1 MPHNGVTDIPGG
13 FTNMAAKRTMK
24 TRARKPR
31 IGFVKVVNPATGK
44 GFETFPITT
53 KEQVEAKVAKAHEAF
68 RPWSRLDPEE
78 RAVFLQRFAEIL
90 RKHREGYAKTMTMEM
105 GKIIRESY
113 AEVEKCAWAADYF
126 AQNAKRFLEPELV
139 QTDAQRAYI
148 AFHPRGVLGSIMPW
162 NFPMWQIIRF
172 AIPALAAGNT
182 AVIKPASASPKTG
195 LHVEEAFREAGLPD
209 GVLQVVVGDYTT
221 GTALIRS
228 NVTFVSLTGSVATG
242 IKIAREAAK
251 DLKKTVLELG
261 GSDPFIV
268 CEDADLDQAAKGAI
282 TGRFI
287 NNGQSCI
294 AAKRFIVVD
303 AVADE
308 FLAKVEENVGKLKV
322 GDPLDPATDI
332 GPLYAKSQRDEIEIQ
347 VRDALVKGAKLHAGG
362 KRIKGPGWFYEP
374 TLLGGVTTKMKVMRE
389 ETFGPVLPVFR
400 VPSVDVAIQQA
411 NDTEFGL
418 GASVWTRSLSLADD
432 IARRIEAGMV
442 FVNNAVKSDPRMPFG
457 GVKHSGIG
465 RELSRYGLLEMV
477 NVKTVQIYPPGSQP
491 PPTQH
496 VE

>member
-1 MPHNGVTDIPGG
+1 
-13 FTNMAAKRTMK
+13 MASKRTK
-24 TRARKPR
+24 KAQARKPR
-31 IGFVKVVNPATGK
+31 PGLVKVVNPATGK
-44 GFETFPITT
+44 VFETFLITT
-53 KEQVEAKVAKAHEAF
+53 KEQVNAKVEKAREAF
-68 RPWSRLDPEE
+68 KTWSRLDVEE
-78 RAVFLQRFAEIL
+78 REGYLQRFAEVL
-90 RKHREGYAKTMTMEM
+90 RKHKEAYARTMSMEM
-105 GKIIRESY
+105 GKIIRESLG
-113 AEVEKCAWAADYF
+113 EIEKCAWAAEYF
-126 AQNAKRFLEPELV
+126 AQNSKRFLEPEAV
-139 QTDAQRAYI
+139 ETDSQRSYI

-172 AIPALAAGNT
+172 AVPALATGNT

-195 LHVEEAFREAGLPD
+195 LHVEEAFQEAGLPD

-228 NVTFVSLTGSVATG
+228 PVTFVSLTGSVATG
-242 IKIAREAAK
+242 IKIAREAAR

-282 TGRFI
+282 VGRFI

-294 AAKRFIVVD
+294 AAKRFLVVD

-308 FLAKVEENVGKLKV
+308 FLAKLEENVRRLKV
-322 GDPLDPATDI
+322 GDPLDPTTDI
-332 GPLYAKSQRDEIEIQ
+332 GPLYAKSQRDEIETQ
-347 VRDALVKGAKLHAGG
+347 VKDALAKGAKLHAGG
-362 KRIKGPGWFYEP
+362 KRVKGPGWFYEP
-374 TLLGGVTTKMKVMRE
+374 TLLSGVTPNMKVMRQ

-400 VPSVDVAIQQA
+400 VPNVDAAIERA

-432 IARRIEAGMV
+432 IAKRIDAGLV
-442 FVNNAVKSDPRMPFG
+442 FVNNPVKSDPRMPFG
-457 GVKHSGIG
+457 GVKHSGVG

-477 NVKTVQIYPPGSQP
+477 NIKTVQIYPPGSPAPQA
-491 PPTQH
+491 QH

>member
-1 MPHNGVTDIPGG
+1 MPV
-13 FTNMAAKRTMK
+13 KRSK
-24 TRARKPR
+24 KARARKPR
-31 IGFVKVVNPATGK
+31 SGLVKVVNPSTGK
-44 GFETFPITT
+44 VFETFPITT
-53 KEQVEAKVAKAHEAF
+53 KEQVNAKVEKAREAF
-68 RPWSRLDPEE
+68 KTWSRLDVDE
-78 RAVFLQRFAEIL
+78 RALYLQRFAEML
-90 RKHREGYAKTMTMEM
+90 RKHKEEYGRTMTMEM
-105 GKIIRESY
+105 GKIIRESL
-113 AEVEKCAWAADYF
+113 AEIEKCATAADYF
-126 AQNAKRFLEPELV
+126 AQNSKAFLTPEPST
-139 QTDAQRAYI
+139 TDAQRAYI

-182 AVIKPASASPKTG
+182 AVIKPASASPQTG
-195 LHVEEAFREAGLPD
+195 LNVEAAFREAGLPE
-209 GVLQVVVGDYTT
+209 GVLQIVVGDYTT
-221 GTALIRS
+221 GTALVRS
-228 NVTFVSLTGSVATG
+228 KVDFVSLTGSVPVG

-261 GSDPFIV
+261 GSDPFVV

-287 NNGQSCI
+287 NCGQSCI

-303 AVADE
+303 AAAEE
-308 FLAKVEENVGKLKV
+308 FLAKVEENIRRMKL
-322 GDPLDPATDI
+322 GDPLDPSTDI
-332 GPLYAKSQRDEIEIQ
+332 GPLYAKSQRDEIELQ
-347 VRDALVKGAKLHAGG
+347 VKDALAKGAKLHVGG
-362 KRIKGPGWFYEP
+362 KRVKGPGWFFEP
-374 TLLGGVTTKMKVMRE
+374 TLLSGVTTKMKVMNQ

-400 VPSVDVAIQQA
+400 VPDLESAITQA

-418 GASVWTRSLSLADD
+418 GASVWTRNLDQADA
-432 IARRIEAGMV
+432 IARRINSGLV

-477 NVKTVQIYPPGSQP
+477 NIKTVQIYPPTNPAPQ
-491 PPTQH
+491 TQH

>member
-1 MPHNGVTDIPGG
+1 
-13 FTNMAAKRTMK
+13 MAAKRSK
-24 TRARKPR
+24 KGKARKARP
-31 IGFVKVVNPATGK
+31 GFVKVVNPSTGK
-44 GFETFPITT
+44 VFEKFPITT
-53 KEQVEAKVAKAHEAF
+53 KEQVDAKVEKAREAF
-68 RPWSRLDPEE
+68 KTWSKLDVEE
-78 RAVFLQRFAEIL
+78 RAAYLQHFAEIL
-90 RKHREGYAKTMTMEM
+90 RKRKDEYGKTMSMEM
-105 GKIIRESY
+105 GKIIRESL

-126 AQNAKRFLEPELV
+126 AQNAKRFLEPEPV
-139 QTDAQRAYI
+139 ETDAQRSYV

-172 AIPALAAGNT
+172 AIPALVAGNT

-195 LHVEEAFREAGLPD
+195 LHVEEAFQEAGLPE
-209 GVLQVVVGDYTT
+209 GVLQIVVGDYTT

-228 NVTFVSLTGSVATG
+228 RVDFVSLTGSVTTG
-242 IKIAREAAK
+242 VKIAREAAK

-287 NNGQSCI
+287 NCGQSCI

-308 FLAKVEENVGKLKV
+308 FLAKVEENMRRLKL
-322 GDPLDPATDI
+322 GDPLDPTTDV
-332 GPLYAKSQRDEIEIQ
+332 GPLYAKSQRDEIEAQ
-347 VRDALVKGAKLHAGG
+347 VKDAVAKGAKLHLGG
-362 KRIKGPGWFYEP
+362 KRVKGPGWFFEP
-374 TLLGGVTTKMKVMRE
+374 TLLSNVTMKMKVMRQ
-389 ETFGPVLPVFR
+389 ETFGPALPVFR
-400 VPSVDVAIQQA
+400 VPNVDEAIRVA

-418 GASVWTRSLSLADD
+418 GASVWTRSLTLADD
-432 IARRIEAGMV
+432 IAKRIDSGLV
-442 FVNNAVKSDPRMPFG
+442 FINNAVKSDPRMPFG
-457 GVKHSGIG
+457 GVKHSGVG

-477 NVKTVQIYPPGSQP
+477 NIKTVQIYPPGTPAAAQP
-491 PPTQH
+491 QH

>member
-1 MPHNGVTDIPGG
+1 
-13 FTNMAAKRTMK
+13 MATKRSKKAK
-24 TRARKPR
+24 ARKARP
-31 IGFVKVVNPATGK
+31 GLVKVVNPSTGK
-44 GFETFPITT
+44 VFETFPITT
-53 KEQVEAKVAKAHEAF
+53 REQVETKVGKAREAF
-68 RPWSRLDPEE
+68 KTWSRLDADE
-78 RAVFLQRFAEIL
+78 RAVYLQRFAEIL
-90 RKHREGYAKTMTMEM
+90 RKHKEEYGRTMTMEM
-105 GKIIRESY
+105 GKIIRESL

-126 AQNAKRFLEPELV
+126 AQNSKRFLEPEV
-139 QTDAQRAYI
+139 VETDAARSYV

-172 AIPALAAGNT
+172 AVPALAAGNT

-195 LHVEEAFREAGLPD
+195 LHVEEAFREAGLPE
-209 GVLQVVVGDYTT
+209 GVLQIVVGDYTT

-228 NVTFVSLTGSVATG
+228 KVDFVSLTGSVATG
-242 IKIAREAAK
+242 VKIAREAAK

-268 CEDADLDQAAKGAI
+268 CEDADLDQAAKGAMA
-282 TGRFI
+282 GRFI
-287 NNGQSCI
+287 NCGQSCI

-308 FLAKVEENVGKLKV
+308 FLAKVEENIRRLKV
-322 GDPLDPATDI
+322 GDPLDSSTDV
-332 GPLYAKSQRDEIEIQ
+332 GPLYAKSQRDEIEAQ
-347 VRDALVKGAKLHAGG
+347 VRDALAKGAKLKVGG
-362 KRIKGPGWFYEP
+362 KRIQGPGWFFEP
-374 TLLGGVTTKMKVMRE
+374 TLLSGVTTKMKVMSQ

-400 VPSVDVAIQQA
+400 VPDLDAAIAQA

-418 GASVWTRSLSLADD
+418 GASVWTRDLNRADE
-432 IARRIEAGMV
+432 IAKRINSGLF

-477 NVKTVQIYPPGSQP
+477 NIKTVQIYPSGSSAP
-491 PPTQH
+491 PAQH

>member
-1 MPHNGVTDIPGG
+1 MD
-13 FTNMAAKRTMK
+13 
-24 TRARKPR
+24 
-31 IGFVKVVNPATGK
+31 
-44 GFETFPITT
+44 
-53 KEQVEAKVAKAHEAF
+53 
-68 RPWSRLDPEE
+68 L
-78 RAVFLQRFAEIL
+78 
-90 RKHREGYAKTMTMEM
+90 
-105 GKIIRESY
+105 GKINREAN
-113 AEVEKCAWAADYF
+113 AEVEKCATAADYF
-126 AQNAKRFLEPELV
+126 AANSKRFLEPEV
-139 QTDAQRAYI
+139 VETDSQRSYI

-172 AIPALAAGNT
+172 AIPALAAGDT

-195 LHVEEAFREAGLPD
+195 LHVEEAFHEAGLPD
-209 GVLQVVVGDYTT
+209 GVLQIVVGDYTT

-228 NVTFVSLTGSVATG
+228 PVTFVSLTGSVATG
-242 IKIAREAAK
+242 IKIARESAR

-294 AAKRFIVVD
+294 AAKRFLVVD

-308 FLAKVEENVGKLKV
+308 FLAKLEENVRKLKV

-332 GPLYAKSQRDEIEIQ
+332 GPLYARSQRDEIEIQ
-347 VRDALVKGAKLHAGG
+347 VKDALAKGAKLHTGG
-362 KRIKGPGWFYEP
+362 KRVKGPGWFYEP
-374 TLLGGVTTKMKVMRE
+374 TLLSGVTLNMKVMRQ

-400 VPSVDVAIQQA
+400 VPNVDAAIERA

-432 IARRIEAGMV
+432 LAKRIDAGLV

-457 GVKHSGIG
+457 GVKHSGVG

-477 NVKTVQIYPPGSQP
+477 NIKSVQIYPPGSPAPQA
-491 PPTQH
+491 QH

>member
-1 MPHNGVTDIPGG
+1 
-13 FTNMAAKRTMK
+13 MAAKRRK
-24 TRARKPR
+24 KAQARKPR
-31 IGFVKVVNPATGK
+31 PGLVKVVNPATGK
-44 GFETFPITT
+44 VFETFPITT
-53 KEQVEAKVAKAHEAF
+53 KEQVNAKVEKAREAF
-68 RPWSRLDPEE
+68 KTWSRLDVEE
-78 RAVFLQRFAEIL
+78 REGYLQRFAEVL
-90 RKHREGYAKTMTMEM
+90 RKHKEEYARTMSMEM
-105 GKIIRESY
+105 GKIIREAN
-113 AEVEKCAWAADYF
+113 AEVEKCATAADYF
-126 AQNAKRFLEPELV
+126 AANSKRFLEPEV
-139 QTDAQRAYI
+139 VETDSQRSYI

-172 AIPALAAGNT
+172 AIPALAAGDT

-195 LHVEEAFREAGLPD
+195 LHVEEAFHEAGLPD
-209 GVLQVVVGDYTT
+209 GVLQIVVGDYTT

-228 NVTFVSLTGSVATG
+228 PVTFVSLTGSVATG
-242 IKIAREAAK
+242 IKIARESAK

-294 AAKRFIVVD
+294 AAKRFLVVD

-308 FLAKVEENVGKLKV
+308 FLAKLEENVRKLKV

-332 GPLYAKSQRDEIEIQ
+332 GPLYARSQRDEIEIQ
-347 VRDALVKGAKLHAGG
+347 VKDALAKGAKLHTGG
-362 KRIKGPGWFYEP
+362 KRVKGPGWFYEP
-374 TLLGGVTTKMKVMRE
+374 TLLSDVTLNMKVMRQ

-400 VPSVDVAIQQA
+400 VPNVDAAIERA

-432 IARRIEAGMV
+432 LAKRIDAGLV

-457 GVKHSGIG
+457 GVKHSGVG

-477 NVKTVQIYPPGSQP
+477 NIKTVQIYPPGSPAPQA
-491 PPTQH
+491 QH

>member
-1 MPHNGVTDIPGG
+1 
-13 FTNMAAKRTMK
+13 MAVKRTRK
-24 TRARKPR
+24 QRARTSRPR
-31 IGFVKVVNPATGK
+31 FVKVVNPTTGMV
-44 GFETFPITT
+44 FERFPITT
-53 KEQVEAKVAKAHEAF
+53 KEGVEAKVAKAHEAF
-68 RPWSRLDPEE
+68 LTWSRLDVDE
-78 RAVFLQRFAEIL
+78 RAVYLQRFAEIL
-90 RKHREGYAKTMTMEM
+90 RKRKEEIGKTMTMEM
-105 GKIIRESY
+105 GKIIRESN
-113 AEVEKCAWAADYF
+113 AEVEKCAWAADFF
-126 AQNAKRFLEPELV
+126 AQNTKRFLEPEV
-139 QTDAQRAYI
+139 VGTDAERSYI

-162 NFPMWQIIRF
+162 NFPMWQIVRF

-182 AVIKPASASPKTG
+182 AVIKPASASPRTG
-195 LHVEEAFREAGLPD
+195 LYVEEAFREAGLPE
-209 GVLQVVVGDYTT
+209 GVLQIVVGDYTT

-228 NVTFVSLTGSVATG
+228 NVTFVSLTGSVTTG
-242 IKIAREAAK
+242 VKIAREAAK

-308 FLAKVEENVGKLKV
+308 FLAKVEENVRKLKV
-322 GDPLDPATDI
+322 GDPLDSETDI
-332 GPLYAKSQRDEIEIQ
+332 GPLYAKSQRDEIEVQ
-347 VRDALVKGAKLHAGG
+347 VKDALAKGAKLHAGG
-362 KRIKGPGWFYEP
+362 RRIKGAGWFYEP
-374 TLLGGVTTKMKVMRE
+374 TLLSGVTLKMKVMRE

-400 VPSVDVAIQQA
+400 VPNVDAAIAQA

-418 GASVWTRSLSLADD
+418 GASVWTRSTSLADD
-432 IARRIEAGMV
+432 IAKRIDAGLV
-442 FVNNAVKSDPRMPFG
+442 FFNNAVKSDPRMPFG

-477 NVKTVQIYPPGSQP
+477 NIKTVQIYPPASSAPQV
-491 PPTQH
+491 QH

>member
-1 MPHNGVTDIPGG
+1 
-13 FTNMAAKRTMK
+13 MAAKRAK
-24 TRARKPR
+24 KAKARKARP
-31 IGFVKVVNPATGK
+31 GLVKVVNPSTGK
-44 GFETFPITT
+44 VFETFPITT
-53 KEQVEAKVAKAHEAF
+53 RAEVDAKVEKAHEAF
-68 RPWSRLDPEE
+68 RTWSRLDVQD
-78 RAVFLQRFAEIL
+78 RAAYLQRFAEML
-90 RKHREGYAKTMTMEM
+90 RKHKDEIGRTMSMEM
-105 GKIIRESY
+105 GKIIRESLG
-113 AEVEKCAWAADYF
+113 EVEKCAWAADYF
-126 AQNAKRFLEPELV
+126 AQNAKAFLEPEV
-139 QTDAQRAYI
+139 VTTDAQRSYV

-172 AIPALAAGNT
+172 AVPALVAGNT
-182 AVIKPASASPKTG
+182 AVIKPASASPRTG
-195 LHVEEAFREAGLPD
+195 QFVEEAFREAGLPD
-209 GVLQVVVGDYTT
+209 GVLQIVVGDYTT

-228 NVTFVSLTGSVATG
+228 RVTFVSLTGSVATG
-242 IKIAREAAK
+242 VKIAREAAK

-268 CEDADLDQAAKGAI
+268 AEDADLDQAAKGAI

-294 AAKRFIVVD
+294 AAKRFLVVD

-308 FLAKVEENVGKLKV
+308 FLGKLEENVRRLKV
-322 GDPLDPATDI
+322 GDPLDASTDI
-332 GPLYAKSQRDEIEIQ
+332 GPLYAKSQRDEIEVQ
-347 VRDALVKGAKLHAGG
+347 VKDALAKGAKLHAGG
-362 KRIKGPGWFYEP
+362 KRVKGPGWFFEP
-374 TLLGGVTTKMKVMRE
+374 TLLSDVTMKMKVMRQ

-400 VPSVDVAIQQA
+400 VPNVDAAIQVA

-432 IARRIEAGMV
+432 IAKRIDSGLV
-442 FVNNAVKSDPRMPFG
+442 FINNAVKSDPRMPFG

-477 NVKTVQIYPPGSQP
+477 NIKTVQIYPPGTPGPQV
-491 PPTQH
+491 QH

>member
-1 MPHNGVTDIPGG
+1 
-13 FTNMAAKRTMK
+13 MAVKRTKK
-24 TRARKPR
+24 TKARRPR
-31 IGFVKVVNPATGK
+31 PGLVKVVNPTTGK
-44 GFETFPITT
+44 VFETFPITT
-53 KEQVEAKVAKAHEAF
+53 KEQVDAKVGRAREAF
-68 RPWSRLDPEE
+68 RSWSRLDVDG
-78 RAVFLQRFAEIL
+78 RAAYLQRFAEIL
-90 RKHREGYAKTMTMEM
+90 RKHKEDYGRTMTMEM
-105 GKIIRESY
+105 GKIIRESV

-126 AQNAKRFLEPELV
+126 AQNSKRFLEPEAV
-139 QTDAQRAYI
+139 VTDSQRSYV

-182 AVIKPASASPKTG
+182 AVIKPASASPRTG
-195 LHVEEAFREAGLPD
+195 LHVEEAFQEAGLPE
-209 GVLQVVVGDYTT
+209 GVLQIVVGDYTT

-228 NVTFVSLTGSVATG
+228 PVDFVSLTGSVSTG
-242 IKIAREAAK
+242 VKIAREAAK
-251 DLKKTVLELG
+251 GLKKTVLELG

-268 CEDADLDQAAKGAI
+268 CEDADLDQAARGAI
-282 TGRFI
+282 VGRFI

-294 AAKRFIVVD
+294 AAKRFLVVD

-308 FLAKVEENVGKLKV
+308 FLAKVEENVRKLKV
-322 GDPLDPATDI
+322 GDPLDPSTDI

-347 VRDALVKGAKLHAGG
+347 VKDALAKGARLNAGG
-362 KRIKGPGWFYEP
+362 KRVKGPGWFYEP
-374 TLLGGVTTKMKVMRE
+374 TLLSGVTTKMKVMRQ

-400 VPSVDVAIQQA
+400 VPNLEAAIEQA

-432 IARRIEAGMV
+432 IAKRINSGLV
-442 FVNNAVKSDPRMPFG
+442 FVNSAVKSDPRMPFG
-457 GVKHSGIG
+457 GVKHSGVG

-477 NVKTVQIYPPGSQP
+477 NVKTVQIYPPGSPAPQA
-491 PPTQH
+491 QH

>member
-1 MPHNGVTDIPGG
+1 
-13 FTNMAAKRTMK
+13 MAAKRSKK
-24 TRARKPR
+24 TKPRKPR
-31 IGFVKVVNPATGK
+31 PGLVKVVNPTTGK
-44 GFETFPITT
+44 VFETFPITT
-53 KEQVEAKVAKAHEAF
+53 KEQVEAKVAKARQAF
-68 RPWSRLDPEE
+68 KAWSRLDVDE
-78 RAVFLQRFAEIL
+78 RAAYLQHFAENL
-90 RKHREGYAKTMTMEM
+90 RTHKEDYARTMSMEM
-105 GKIIRESY
+105 GKIIREAN
-113 AEVEKCAWAADYF
+113 AEVEKCAMAADYF
-126 AQNAKRFLEPELV
+126 AQNSKRFLEPEV
-139 QTDAQRAYI
+139 VETDSQRSYI

-195 LHVEEAFREAGLPD
+195 LHVEEAFQEAHLPE
-209 GVLQVVVGDYTT
+209 GVLQIVVGDYTT

-228 NVTFVSLTGSVATG
+228 PVTFVSLTGSVATG
-242 IKIAREAAK
+242 VKIAREAAK

-268 CEDADLDQAAKGAI
+268 CEDADLDQAARGAI

-294 AAKRFIVVD
+294 AAKRFLVVD

-308 FLAKVEENVGKLKV
+308 FLAKVEENVRKLKV
-322 GDPLDPATDI
+322 GDPLNPATDI
-332 GPLYAKSQRDEIEIQ
+332 GPLYAKSQRDEIELQ
-347 VRDALVKGAKLHAGG
+347 VKDAVAKGAKLHAGG
-362 KRIKGPGWFYEP
+362 RRPKGPGWFYEP
-374 TLLGGVTTKMKVMRE
+374 TLLSNVTTKMKVMRQ

-400 VPSVDVAIQQA
+400 VPNVDAAIEQA

-432 IARRIEAGMV
+432 IAKRIDSGLV

-457 GVKHSGIG
+457 GVKHSGVG

-477 NVKTVQIYPPGSQP
+477 NIKTVQIYPPGSPASQG
-491 PPTQH
+491 QH

>member
-1 MPHNGVTDIPGG
+1 
-13 FTNMAAKRTMK
+13 MAVQRRKQAK
-24 TRARKPR
+24 ARKPR
-31 IGFVKVVNPATGK
+31 PGLVKVVNPTTGK
-44 GFETFPITT
+44 VFETFPITT
-53 KEQVEAKVAKAHEAF
+53 REQVETKVAKAREAF
-68 RPWSRLDPEE
+68 TSWSRLDVEE
-78 RAVFLQRFAEIL
+78 RAAYLARFAEAL
-90 RKHREGYAKTMTMEM
+90 RKHKEAYGRTMTMEM
-105 GKIIRESY
+105 GKIIRESI
-113 AEVEKCAWAADYF
+113 AEVEKCATAADYF
-126 AQNAKRFLEPELV
+126 AQNAKAFLTPEEGT
-139 QTDAQRAYI
+139 TDAQRAYV

-182 AVIKPASASPKTG
+182 AVIKPASASPRTG
-195 LHVEEAFREAGLPD
+195 LFVEEAFREAGLPD

-228 NVTFVSLTGSVATG
+228 PVDFVSLTGSVSTG
-242 IKIAREAAK
+242 VKIAREAAK

-268 CEDADLDQAAKGAI
+268 CGDADLDQAARGAI
-282 TGRFI
+282 VGRFI

-294 AAKRFIVVD
+294 AAKRFLVVD

-308 FLAKVEENVGKLKV
+308 FLAKVEENVRKLKV
-322 GDPLDPATDI
+322 GDPLDPSTDI
-332 GPLYAKSQRDEIEIQ
+332 GPLYARSQRDEIEAQ
-347 VRDALVKGAKLHAGG
+347 VKDALAKGATLLAGG
-362 KRIKGPGWFYEP
+362 KRVKGPGWFYEP
-374 TLLGGVTTKMKVMRE
+374 TLLSGVTTKMKVMRQ

-400 VPSVDVAIQQA
+400 VPDVDAAIVQA

-418 GASVWTRSLSLADD
+418 GASVWTRSLDQADA
-432 IARRIEAGMV
+432 IAKRINSGLV

-457 GVKHSGIG
+457 GVKHSGVG

-477 NVKTVQIYPPGSQP
+477 NIKTVQIYPPGSPAPQ
-491 PPTQH
+491 TQH

>member
-1 MPHNGVTDIPGG
+1 MPV
-13 FTNMAAKRTMK
+13 KRSK
-24 TRARKPR
+24 KPSARKPR
-31 IGFVKVVNPATGK
+31 PGLVKVVNPSTGK
-44 GFETFPITT
+44 VFETFPITT
-53 KEQVEAKVAKAHEAF
+53 KEHVNAKVEKARTAF
-68 RPWSRLDPEE
+68 KSWSRLDVDE
-78 RAVFLQRFAEIL
+78 RALYLQRFAEML
-90 RKHREGYAKTMTMEM
+90 RKHKEEYGRTMTLEM
-105 GKIIRESY
+105 GKIIRESL
-113 AEVEKCAWAADYF
+113 AEIEKCATAADYF
-126 AQNAKRFLEPELV
+126 AQNSKAFLTPEPST
-139 QTDAQRAYI
+139 TDAQRSYV

-182 AVIKPASASPKTG
+182 AVIKPASASPQTG
-195 LHVEEAFREAGLPD
+195 LNVEAAFREAGLPE

-221 GTALIRS
+221 GTALVRS
-228 NVTFVSLTGSVATG
+228 KVDFVSLTGSVPVG

-261 GSDPFIV
+261 GSDPFVV

-287 NNGQSCI
+287 NCGQSCI

-303 AVADE
+303 AAADE
-308 FLAKVEENVGKLKV
+308 FLAKVEENIRKMKI
-322 GDPLDPATDI
+322 GDPLDPSTDI
-332 GPLYAKSQRDEIEIQ
+332 GPLYAKSQRDEIELQ
-347 VRDALVKGAKLHAGG
+347 VKDALAKGAKLHVGG
-362 KRIKGPGWFYEP
+362 KRVKGPGWFFEP
-374 TLLGGVTTKMKVMRE
+374 TLLSGVTTKMKVMNQ

-400 VPSVDVAIQQA
+400 VPDLDTAIEQA

-418 GASVWTRSLSLADD
+418 GASVWTRDLSQADA
-432 IARRIEAGMV
+432 IAKRINSGLV

-477 NVKTVQIYPPGSQP
+477 NIKTVQIYPPTSAAPQA
-491 PPTQH
+491 QH

>member
-1 MPHNGVTDIPGG
+1 MPV
-13 FTNMAAKRTMK
+13 KRSRK
-24 TRARKPR
+24 PSARKPR
-31 IGFVKVVNPATGK
+31 PGLVKVVNPSTGK
-44 GFETFPITT
+44 VFETFPITT
-53 KEQVEAKVAKAHEAF
+53 KEQVNAKVEKARTAF
-68 RPWSRLDPEE
+68 KSWSRLDVEE
-78 RAVFLQRFAEIL
+78 RALYLQRFAEML
-90 RKHREGYAKTMTMEM
+90 RKHKEEYGRTMTMEM
-105 GKIIRESY
+105 GKIIRESL
-113 AEVEKCAWAADYF
+113 AEIEKCATAADYF
-126 AQNAKRFLEPELV
+126 AQNSKAFLTPEPST
-139 QTDAQRAYI
+139 TDAQRSYV

-182 AVIKPASASPKTG
+182 AVIKPASASPQTG
-195 LHVEEAFREAGLPD
+195 LNVEEAFREAGLPE

-221 GTALIRS
+221 GTALVRS
-228 NVTFVSLTGSVATG
+228 KVDFVSLTGSVPVG

-287 NNGQSCI
+287 NCGQSCI

-303 AVADE
+303 AAADE
-308 FLAKVEENVGKLKV
+308 FLAKVEENIRKMKI
-322 GDPLDPATDI
+322 GDPLDPSTDL
-332 GPLYAKSQRDEIEIQ
+332 GPLYAKSQRDEIELQ
-347 VRDALVKGAKLHAGG
+347 VKDALGKGATLHVGG
-362 KRIKGPGWFYEP
+362 RRVKGPGWFFEP
-374 TLLGGVTTKMKVMRE
+374 TLLSGVTTKMKVMNQ

-400 VPSVDVAIQQA
+400 VPDLNAAIEQA

-418 GASVWTRSLSLADD
+418 GASVWTRDLSKADE
-432 IARRIEAGMV
+432 IAKRVNSGLV

-477 NVKTVQIYPPGSQP
+477 NIKTVQIYPPSSPGPQA
-491 PPTQH
+491 QH

>member
-1 MPHNGVTDIPGG
+1 
-13 FTNMAAKRTMK
+13 MAAMRSKGGKGR
-24 TRARKPR
+24 RPR
-31 IGFVKVVNPATGK
+31 PGLVKVVNPSTGK
-44 GFETFPITT
+44 VFETFPITT
-53 KEQVEAKVAKAHEAF
+53 KEQVNAKVEKAREAY
-68 RPWSRLDPEE
+68 RSWSHLDVDE
-78 RAVFLQRFAEIL
+78 RAGYLQRFAEML
-90 RKHREGYAKTMTMEM
+90 RKHKEDYARTMTMEM
-105 GKIIRESY
+105 GKIIRESL
-113 AEVEKCAWAADYF
+113 AEVEKCATAADYF
-126 AQNAKRFLEPELV
+126 AQNAKGFLEPEV
-139 QTDAQRAYI
+139 VVTDAQRSYV

-172 AIPALAAGNT
+172 AVPALVAGNT

-195 LHVEEAFREAGLPD
+195 VHVEEAFREAGLPD

-228 NVTFVSLTGSVATG
+228 RVDFVSLTGSVSTG

-287 NNGQSCI
+287 NCGQSCI
-294 AAKRFIVVD
+294 AAKRFLVVD

-308 FLAKVEENVGKLKV
+308 FLAKLEANVRRLKI

-332 GPLYAKSQRDEIEIQ
+332 GPLYAKSQRDEIEAQ
-347 VRDALVKGAKLHAGG
+347 VKDAVAKGARLHTGG
-362 KRIKGPGWFYEP
+362 KRGKGPGWFFEP
-374 TLLGGVTTKMKVMRE
+374 TLLSDVTMKMKVMRQ
-389 ETFGPVLPVFR
+389 ETFGPALPVFR
-400 VPSVDVAIQQA
+400 VPSVDEAIRVA

-418 GASVWTRSLSLADD
+418 GASVWTRSLTLADA
-432 IARRIEAGMV
+432 IARRIDSGLV
-442 FVNNAVKSDPRMPFG
+442 FVNGAVKSDPRMPFG

-477 NVKTVQIYPPGSQP
+477 NVKTVQIYPASNPEP
-491 PPTQH
+491 VVQH

>member
-1 MPHNGVTDIPGG
+1 MPV
-13 FTNMAAKRTMK
+13 KRSK
-24 TRARKPR
+24 KPSARKPR
-31 IGFVKVVNPATGK
+31 PGLVKVVNPSTGK
-44 GFETFPITT
+44 VFETFPITT
-53 KEQVEAKVAKAHEAF
+53 KEQVNAKVEKAREAF
-68 RPWSRLDPEE
+68 KSWSRLDVDE
-78 RAVFLQRFAEIL
+78 RTLYLQRFAEML
-90 RKHREGYAKTMTMEM
+90 RKHKEEYGRTMTMEM
-105 GKIIRESY
+105 GKIIRESL
-113 AEVEKCAWAADYF
+113 AEIEKCATAADYF
-126 AQNAKRFLEPELV
+126 AQNSKAFLTPE
-139 QTDAQRAYI
+139 QATTDAQRSYV

-182 AVIKPASASPKTG
+182 AVIKPASASPQTG
-195 LHVEEAFREAGLPD
+195 LNVEAAFREAGLPE

-221 GTALIRS
+221 GTALVRS
-228 NVTFVSLTGSVATG
+228 KVDFVSLTGSVPVG

-261 GSDPFIV
+261 GSDPFVV

-287 NNGQSCI
+287 NCGQSCI

-303 AVADE
+303 AAADE
-308 FLAKVEENVGKLKV
+308 FLAKVEENIRKMKL
-322 GDPLDPATDI
+322 GDPLDPTTDI
-332 GPLYAKSQRDEIEIQ
+332 GPLYAKSQRDEIERQ
-347 VRDALVKGAKLHAGG
+347 VKDALAKGAKLHVGG
-362 KRIKGPGWFYEP
+362 KRAKGAGWFFEP
-374 TLLGGVTTKMKVMRE
+374 TLLSGVTTKMKVMNQ

-400 VPSVDVAIQQA
+400 VPDLNAAIDQA

-418 GASVWTRSLSLADD
+418 GASVWTRDLSKADE
-432 IARRIEAGMV
+432 IAKRVNSGLV

-465 RELSRYGLLEMV
+465 RELSRYGILEMV
-477 NVKTVQIYPPGSQP
+477 NIKTVQIYPPSSP
-491 PPTQH
+491 APAAQH

>member
-1 MPHNGVTDIPGG
+1 MAVHRTKKAKPH
-13 FTNMAAKRTMK
+13 
-24 TRARKPR
+24 KPR
-31 IGFVKVVNPATGK
+31 PGLVKVVNPTTGK
-44 GFETFPITT
+44 VFETFPITT
-53 KEQVEAKVAKAHEAF
+53 KEQVNGKVARAREAF
-68 RPWSRLDPEE
+68 TSWSRLDVDE
-78 RAVFLQRFAEIL
+78 RAVYLQRFAEIL
-90 RKHREGYAKTMTMEM
+90 RKRKDEYGRTMTLEM
-105 GKIIRESY
+105 GKIIRESV

-126 AQNAKRFLEPELV
+126 AQNAKRFLEPEV
-139 QTDAQRAYI
+139 VETDAQRAYV

-172 AIPALAAGNT
+172 AIPALVAGNT
-182 AVIKPASASPKTG
+182 AVIKPASASPRTG
-195 LHVEEAFREAGLPD
+195 LHVEEAFQEAGLPE

-228 NVTFVSLTGSVATG
+228 PVDFVSLTGSVTTG
-242 IKIAREAAK
+242 VKIAREAAK

-268 CEDADLDQAAKGAI
+268 CEDADLDQAARGAMV
-282 TGRFI
+282 GRFI

-308 FLAKVEENVGKLKV
+308 FLAKLEENVRKLRV

-332 GPLYAKSQRDEIEIQ
+332 GPLYARSQRDEIELQ
-347 VRDALVKGAKLHAGG
+347 VKDALAKGAKLHAGG
-362 KRIKGPGWFYEP
+362 KRVKGAGWFYEP
-374 TLLGGVTTKMKVMRE
+374 TLLSAVTTRMKVMRQ

-400 VPSVDVAIQQA
+400 VPDVDAAVAQA

-418 GASVWTRSLSLADD
+418 GASVWTRDLARADD
-432 IARRIEAGMV
+432 IAKRINAGLY

-457 GVKHSGIG
+457 GVKHSGVG

-477 NVKTVQIYPPGSQP
+477 NVKTVQIYPPGSPGPQ
-491 PPTQH
+491 TQH

>member
-1 MPHNGVTDIPGG
+1 
-13 FTNMAAKRTMK
+13 MAVQRSKQSK
-24 TRARKPR
+24 ARKPR
-31 IGFVKVVNPATGK
+31 PGLVKVVNPATGK
-44 GFETFPITT
+44 VFETFPITT
-53 KEQVEAKVAKAHEAF
+53 KEQVEAKVEKAREAF
-68 RPWSRLDPEE
+68 KSWSALDVDE
-78 RAVFLQRFAEIL
+78 RAAYLQRFAEIL
-90 RKHREGYAKTMTMEM
+90 RKHKDEYGRTMTNEM
-105 GKIIRESY
+105 GKIIRESL

-126 AQNAKRFLEPELV
+126 AQNSKKFLEPEV
-139 QTDAQRAYI
+139 VETDSQRSYV

-195 LHVEEAFREAGLPD
+195 LHVEEAFREAGLPE

-228 NVTFVSLTGSVATG
+228 KVDFVSLTGSVATG
-242 IKIAREAAK
+242 VKIAREAAK

-268 CEDADLDQAAKGAI
+268 CEDADLDQAAKGAMA
-282 TGRFI
+282 GRFI
-287 NNGQSCI
+287 NCGQSCI

-308 FLAKVEENVGKLKV
+308 FLAKVEENIRKLKL
-322 GDPLDPATDI
+322 GNPLDPATDI

-347 VRDALVKGAKLHAGG
+347 VKDALAKGARLHVGG
-362 KRIKGPGWFYEP
+362 RRVKGPGWFYEP
-374 TLLGGVTTKMKVMRE
+374 TLLSGVTTKMKVMKE

-400 VPSVDVAIQQA
+400 VPNVDAAIVQA

-418 GASVWTRSLSLADD
+418 GGSVWTRSLSLADD
-432 IARRIEAGMV
+432 IAKRINAGLV
-442 FVNNAVKSDPRMPFG
+442 FINNAVKSDPRMPFG
-457 GVKHSGIG
+457 GVKHSGVG
-465 RELSRYGLLEMV
+465 RELSRYGILEMV
-477 NVKTVQIYPPGSQP
+477 NVKTVQIYPPSSPAPQA
-491 PPTQH
+491 QH

>member
-1 MPHNGVTDIPGG
+1 
-13 FTNMAAKRTMK
+13 MAAKRTK
-24 TRARKPR
+24 KAKARKARP
-31 IGFVKVVNPATGK
+31 GLVKVVNPTTGK
-44 GFETFPITT
+44 VFETFPITT
-53 KEQVEAKVAKAHEAF
+53 KAEVNAKVEKAREAF
-68 RPWSRLDPEE
+68 KSWSRLNVDE
-78 RAVFLQRFAEIL
+78 RAVYLQRFAEML
-90 RKHREGYAKTMTMEM
+90 RKHKDAYGRTMTMEM
-105 GKIIRESY
+105 GKIIRESL
-113 AEVEKCAWAADYF
+113 AEIEKCAMTADYF
-126 AQNAKRFLEPELV
+126 AQNAAKFLEPEFV
-139 QTDAQRAYI
+139 QTDAQRSYV

-172 AIPALAAGNT
+172 AIPALVAGNT
-182 AVIKPASASPKTG
+182 AVIKPASASPQTG
-195 LHVEEAFREAGLPD
+195 LNVEEAFREGGLPE

-221 GTALIRS
+221 GTALVRS
-228 NVTFVSLTGSVATG
+228 RVDFVSLTGSVPVG

-261 GSDPFIV
+261 GSDPFVV

-287 NNGQSCI
+287 NCGQSCI

-308 FLAKVEENVGKLKV
+308 FLDKVEANIRKMKV
-322 GDPLDPATDI
+322 GNPLDPATDI

-347 VRDALVKGAKLHAGG
+347 LKDALAKGAKLHVGG
-362 KRIKGPGWFYEP
+362 KRIKGAGWFLEP
-374 TLLGGVTTKMKVMRE
+374 TLLSDVTTKMKVMNQ

-400 VPSVDVAIQQA
+400 VPNVDAAIAQA

-432 IARRIEAGMV
+432 IAKRVNSGLV

-477 NVKTVQIYPPGSQP
+477 NVKTVQIYPPSTPAPQA
-491 PPTQH
+491 QH

>member
-1 MPHNGVTDIPGG
+1 MAVQRAKKTKARRPRPGL
-13 FTNMAAKRTMK
+13 
-24 TRARKPR
+24 
-31 IGFVKVVNPATGK
+31 VKVVNPTTGK
-44 GFETFPITT
+44 VFETFPITT
-53 KEQVEAKVAKAHEAF
+53 REQVDAKVAKAREAF
-68 RPWSRLDPEE
+68 KSWSRLDVDE
-78 RAVFLQRFAEIL
+78 RSVYLARFAEIL
-90 RKHREGYAKTMTMEM
+90 RKRKEDYGRTMTMEM
-105 GKIIRESY
+105 GKILRESI
-113 AEVEKCAWAADYF
+113 AEVEKCATAADFF
-126 AQNAKRFLEPELV
+126 AQNSKAFLTPEEAH
-139 QTDAQRAYI
+139 TDAQRAYI

-182 AVIKPASASPKTG
+182 AVIKPASASPRTG
-195 LHVEEAFREAGLPD
+195 LFVEEAFREAGLPD

-228 NVTFVSLTGSVATG
+228 RVDFVSLTGSVSTG
-242 IKIAREAAK
+242 VKIAREAAR

-268 CEDADLDQAAKGAI
+268 AEDADLDQAAKGAI
-282 TGRFI
+282 VGRFI

-294 AAKRFIVVD
+294 AAKRFLVVD

-308 FLAKVEENVGKLKV
+308 FLAKLEENVRRLKV
-322 GDPLDPATDI
+322 GDPLDPSTDI
-332 GPLYAKSQRDEIEIQ
+332 GPLYAKSQRDEIELQ
-347 VRDALVKGAKLHAGG
+347 VKDAVAKGAKLLVGG
-362 KRIKGPGWFYEP
+362 KRVKGPGWFFEP
-374 TLLGGVTTKMKVMRE
+374 TLLGGVTTKMKVMRQ

-400 VPSVDVAIQQA
+400 VPSLDAAIEQA

-432 IARRIEAGMV
+432 IARRIDSGLV

-477 NVKTVQIYPPGSQP
+477 NVKTVQIYPPGSPAPQGP
-491 PPTQH
+491 H